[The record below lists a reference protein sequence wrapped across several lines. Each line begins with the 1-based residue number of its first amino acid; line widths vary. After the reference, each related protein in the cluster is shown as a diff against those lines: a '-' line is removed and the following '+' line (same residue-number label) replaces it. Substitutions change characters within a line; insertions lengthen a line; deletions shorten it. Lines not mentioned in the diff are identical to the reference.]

1 MKLFSTFLTLI
12 LFLNGCANNS
22 LADAFKRLPEASC
35 PTSMRE
41 PTLVYDEDNS
51 YMKTGTDLSLAGAKP
66 SYNYCE
72 FKIFT
77 NESGQ
82 NVYAIVSATVT
93 PMAIFSSFDFFE
105 MQNGEFISVKEEIM
119 SHVDSDQLAKNS
131 AASIEKNR
139 PELIGEKLEEN
150 YYMELSRDTSD
161 INFIHYNTGET
172 IYTLKWTDLE

>member
-22 LADAFKRLPEASC
+22 LADAFNRLPEESC
-35 PTSMRE
+35 PPSMRE
-41 PTLVYDEDNS
+41 PILIYDEFNS
-51 YMKTGTDLSLAGAKP
+51 YKKTGTDLSLPGAKP
-66 SYNYCE
+66 SYDYCE
-72 FKIFT
+72 FKIFRDV
-77 NESGQ
+77 SDKDI
-82 NVYAIVSATVT
+82 YAIVSATVT

-150 YYMELSRDTSD
+150 YYMELSRNTSD
-161 INFIHYNTGET
+161 INFIHYNTGEI
-172 IYTLKWTDLE
+172 IYTFKWTDLE